1 MDPAEPQESP
11 KSLLNVKHIILIL
24 SGKGGVGK
32 SSVTTQ
38 TALTLVNKGFNTGV
52 LDIDLTGPSLPRM
65 FGVET
70 KQVHQSSAGWVPV
83 SVYNN
88 GQAQE
93 ENEENKRGN
102 LSLMSLGFL
111 IGNRNSSVVW
121 RGPKKT
127 AMIRQFLKDVVW
139 SGGENNVPLD
149 YLLIDT
155 PPGTSDEHIAIAEE
169 LRWANPD
176 GAIIVTTPQQVATA
190 DVRKEINFCK
200 KVNFD
205 VLGVVENMSG
215 FICPHCSECTNIF
228 LSGGGKE
235 LSEKLD
241 LQFLGNI
248 PIDPSFVEMV
258 EMQDNEQNDGK
269 KKLIDLYDDC
279 ELKGIMEDIVDKVL
293 EQQHPARF

>member
-1 MDPAEPQESP
+1 MEQEVPQ
-11 KSLLNVKHIILIL
+11 SLANVKHILLIL

-38 TALTLVNKGFNTGV
+38 FALTLALKGFNVGV

-65 FGVET
+65 FGVE
-70 KQVHQSSAGWVPV
+70 KQQVRQSAQGWVPV
-83 SVYNN
+83 TVYNSSS
-88 GQAQE
+88 AE
-93 ENEENKRGN
+93 KGN

-111 IGNRNSSVVW
+111 LGSRENSVVW

-139 SGGENNVPLD
+139 SGGPDGAPLD

-169 LRWANPD
+169 LRWAQPVD
-176 GAIIVTTPQQVATA
+176 GAIVVTTPQQVATA

-200 KVNFD
+200 KVNFA

-215 FICPHCSECTNIF
+215 FICPHCAECTNIF
-228 LSGGGKE
+228 LSGGGKQ
-235 LSEKLD
+235 LSESLGLD
-241 LQFLGNI
+241 FLGNI
-248 PIDPSFVEMV
+248 PIDPSFVEMI
-258 EMQDNEQNDGK
+258 ETQDNAEGSHRT
-269 KKLIDLYDDC
+269 LMDLY
-279 ELKGIMEDIVDKVL
+279 EHANLRPVLAEIVQKVL
-293 EQQHPARF
+293 DKNLPSRIE

>member
-88 GQAQE
+88 GQEKDGQK
-93 ENEENKRGN
+93 KRGN

-241 LQFLGNI
+241 LKFLGNV
-248 PIDPSFVEMV
+248 PIDPNFVEMI

-269 KKLIDLYDDC
+269 KNLIDLYDDC
-279 ELKGIMEDIVDKVL
+279 ELKEIMEGIVDKVL
-293 EQQHPARF
+293 EQQHPPRF

>member
-1 MDPAEPQESP
+1 MNDEIQEPPS
-11 KSLLNVKHIILIL
+11 SLKNVRHIMLIL

-38 TALTLVNKGFNTGV
+38 TALTLVDKGFNVGV

-65 FGVET
+65 FGVES
-70 KQVHQSSAGWVPV
+70 KQVRQSTAGWVPV
-83 SVYNN
+83 PVFD
-88 GQAQE
+88 
-93 ENEENKRGN
+93 NKDDPSKGS

-111 IGNRNSSVVW
+111 LGDRNNSVVW

-139 SGGENNVPLD
+139 NGGAESKPLD

-169 LRWANPD
+169 LRWAEPD

-200 KVNFD
+200 KVGFAI
-205 VLGVVENMSG
+205 LGVVENMSG
-215 FICPHCSECTNIF
+215 FICPYCSECTDIF
-228 LSGGGKE
+228 LSGGGVT
-235 LSEKLD
+235 LSETLNIP
-241 LQFLGNI
+241 FLGNV
-248 PIDPSFVEMV
+248 PIDPTFVEMI
-258 EMQDNEQNDGK
+258 ETQDNDSVDR
-269 KKLIDLYDDC
+269 KLVQLYDKS
-279 ELKGIMEDIVDKVL
+279 ELKPLMAGIIDKVL
-293 EQQHPARF
+293 AQDCKPRF

>member
-1 MDPAEPQESP
+1 MDPPEPQESP

-88 GQAQE
+88 GQEKDGQK
-93 ENEENKRGN
+93 KRGN

-241 LQFLGNI
+241 LKFLGNV
-248 PIDPSFVEMV
+248 PIDPNFVEMI

-279 ELKGIMEDIVDKVL
+279 ELKEIMEAEIGRAHV
-293 EQQHPARF
+293 